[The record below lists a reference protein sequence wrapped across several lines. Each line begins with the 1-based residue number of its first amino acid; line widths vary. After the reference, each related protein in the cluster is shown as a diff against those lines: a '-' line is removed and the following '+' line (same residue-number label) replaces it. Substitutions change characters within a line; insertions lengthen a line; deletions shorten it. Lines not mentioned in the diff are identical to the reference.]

1 MKYGEFLLTA
11 MLLVMWQANAA
22 AQTAQDISTSKQN
35 TKSVKE
41 SDIAVGIGNGKVT
54 TFNKFLKEHWNDV
67 NISDPE
73 ILEKQALR
81 RKVMERREAK
91 YGAYITPG
99 NGRRRAPSKSG
110 IGKSSVNKGNGYKP
124 RRRHY
129 DAERDK
135 ALTEDAIRRAA
146 ESHKFTEDLYN
157 RAMGVINNDG
167 NYKASVDGKEMARQN
182 RDAYEDKSK
191 TDRQEPKVNPTDG
204 LIDFN
209 KPIFDYEELLR
220 RFNDDPDSLS
230 KEEYDFLVE
239 HMDEEI
245 SRMGDKELE
254 EIENKI
260 KNNEQKK

>member
-1 MKYGEFLLTA
+1 MKYGEILLTA

-22 AQTAQDISTSKQN
+22 AQTAQDISTSKHN
-35 TKSVKE
+35 TKSGKE
-41 SDIAVGIGNGKVT
+41 GDIAVGIGNGKVT

-110 IGKSSVNKGNGYKP
+110 IGKSAVNKGNGYKP
-124 RRRHY
+124 RRRHF

-157 RAMGVINNDG
+157 RAMGVINSDG

-182 RDAYEDKSK
+182 REAYDDKIKK
-191 TDRQEPKVNPTDG
+191 TDKGPKVNPTDG

-209 KPIFDYEELLR
+209 KPNFDYEELLR

-239 HMDEEI
+239 YMDKEI
-245 SRMGDKELE
+245 GQMTEKELE
-254 EIENKI
+254 EIENNI